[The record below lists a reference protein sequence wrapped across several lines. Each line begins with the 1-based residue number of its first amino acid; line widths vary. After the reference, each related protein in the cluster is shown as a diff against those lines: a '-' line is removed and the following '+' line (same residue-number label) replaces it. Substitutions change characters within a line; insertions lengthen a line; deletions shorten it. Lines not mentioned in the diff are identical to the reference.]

1 MEETTDAKETLDEM
15 TATDATTTVET
26 NATPD
31 VTATANPGGT
41 EIVIETVAN
50 ATKTGT
56 SAGIATSLLHAAPAQ
71 ALTVTPGVTLPL
83 PLRHLPRLRMVD
95 HKYQVEVMLIPMTE
109 KKGRKTRRWTKSL
122 TTRKPLCVR

>member
-15 TATDATTTVET
+15 TATDATTTVGP

-31 VTATANPGGT
+31 VTATVNPGGIEIVNPGGI

-56 SAGIATSLLHAAPAQ
+56 SAGIATSLLHAARAQ

-95 HKYQVEVMLIPMTE
+95 HKYQVEVMLIPTSE
-109 KKGRKTRRWTKSL
+109 KKARRTRRWTK
-122 TTRKPLCVR
+122 

>member
-15 TATDATTTVET
+15 TATDAITTVGT

-31 VTATANPGGT
+31 VTATAKTGGT

-56 SAGIATSLLHAAPAQ
+56 SAGIATSLLHAARAQ
-71 ALTVTPGVTLPL
+71 ALTVTLGVTLSM

-95 HKYQVEVMLIPMTE
+95 HK
-109 KKGRKTRRWTKSL
+109 
-122 TTRKPLCVR
+122 